1 VVWRTRVSLSTR
13 RPVGESEFL
22 TFLGLAV
29 SVRADDLTVQVLG
42 HRPIYRDARGS
53 VGLCLCGERSV
64 GR

>member
-42 HRPIYRDARGS
+42 HIYRDARGS